1 MNSKVKELMNN
12 QITREL
18 ESAYLYLEF
27 SNFFDS
33 KNLDGYANYYR
44 VQAKEEIDHAMVI
57 YDYMHKANESV
68 RLMVIKPPHDEYKN
82 IEDILNANLKAE
94 QDITKSINDIYE
106 ATIKNSDFSSK
117 IFMQWFINEQ
127 LEEEENANK
136 MIDDYKL
143 FKNNLFELD
152 KKYLERK
159 HEKVVL

>member
-33 KNLDGYANYYR
+33 RNLSGYANYYR
-44 VQAKEEIDHAMVI
+44 VQAKEEIDHAMAI

-68 RLMVIKPPHDEYKN
+68 KLMVIRPPQNEYKS
-82 IEDILNANLKAE
+82 IEEILEENLKAE
-94 QDITKSINDIYE
+94 QDITNSINKIYD

-117 IFMQWFINEQ
+117 IFIQWFINEQ
-127 LEEEENANK
+127 LQEESSVNK
-136 MIDDYKL
+136 MISDYKS
-143 FKNNLFELD
+143 FKDNLFELD

-159 HEKVVL
+159 HKRLVL